1 MKADYFRYEEELRE
15 AFEDF
20 KVRPPVSVWYGI
32 VDELPTKAPRKKSHQ
47 GWLVA
52 ASVALF
58 MASTVFVWIYS
69 GRLDLI
75 PALVALRQQ
84 SDISDERL
92 TDNSANT
99 ALGESVLPENSGQ
112 QPQGDAPSETKIFQS
127 GIPALSS
134 EGFTEAPVPVASL
147 DGNIATEMPSLV
159 LENDHDLADNSSD
172 LQVANNSLAIDF
184 NQPEASSTR
193 IDLGGHFAMR
203 YSSRSFTN
211 SPNLLTSNPLQGI
224 ENPIM
229 TFDAG
234 ISLTL
239 SSRSRLSFQ
248 TGVHYSTM
256 GQYVNNIDVFSNPE
270 LLSLFEN
277 TTYDLF
283 GNAQTMVTSH
293 GFIQLNETGQ
303 LFSKTG
309 ASSSINNSNALILGQ
324 SYPQD
329 FEDFGLTQ
337 MFSFIEVPLIARFRM
352 LDHGLTMHMKGGVS
366 ASYMVSNNVFP
377 SRGSVRQSIGQTFG
391 IRQLNFEG
399 IVGVVLDVP
408 ITRKISFQ
416 LEPTAQFFFFP
427 MIDGFNYFGRPIPYS
442 FSLFTGITYGF

>member
-20 KVRPPVSVWYGI
+20 KVRPPASVWYGI
-32 VDELPTKAPRKKSHQ
+32 VDELPAKAPRKKIPQ
-47 GWLVA
+47 VWLVA

-58 MASTVFVWIYS
+58 LASTVFVWIYS
-69 GRLDLI
+69 GRLNLMQG
-75 PALVALRQQ
+75 LVALQQQ
-84 SDISDERL
+84 SDYGDRL
-92 TDNSANT
+92 TDNSAST
-99 ALGESVLPENSGQ
+99 TLGESVLLENTEQ
-112 QPQGDAPSETKIFQS
+112 QPQGETPSGTKIYQS
-127 GIPALSS
+127 GIPSLSS
-134 EGFTEAPVPVASL
+134 EGFTGPPVPVVSL
-147 DGNIATEMPSLV
+147 DGNIATEIPSLA
-159 LENDHDLADNSSD
+159 LENAPDLADNSSAIQVVSNFETID
-172 LQVANNSLAIDF
+172 L
-184 NQPEASSTR
+184 NQPEVSRTR

-203 YSSRSFTN
+203 YSSRSLTN
-211 SPNLLTSNPLQGI
+211 SPTQLTSNPLKGI

-239 SSRSRLSFQ
+239 SSKSRLSFQ

-270 LLSLFEN
+270 LLSLFKN
-277 TTYDLF
+277 TTYDMF
-283 GNAQTMVTSH
+283 GSAQTMVTSH

-303 LFSKTG
+303 LFSRTG
-309 ASSSINNSNALILGQ
+309 ATSSIKNSNALILGE
-324 SYPQD
+324 SYPLSLN
-329 FEDFGLTQ
+329 DFGLTQ

-377 SRGSVRQSIGQTFG
+377 SRGSVRQSIGETFG

-399 IVGVVLDVP
+399 IVGVVVDVP
-408 ITRKISFQ
+408 ITRNISFQ

>member
-20 KVRPPVSVWYGI
+20 KVRPPASVWYGI
-32 VDELPTKAPRKKSHQ
+32 VDELPAKAPRKKSPQ
-47 GWLVA
+47 VWLVA

-75 PALVALRQQ
+75 QGLVALQQQ
-84 SDISDERL
+84 SDYGDEML
-92 TDNSANT
+92 TDNSAST
-99 ALGESVLPENSGQ
+99 ALGESVMPENTEQ
-112 QPQGDAPSETKIFQS
+112 QPHGEVPSGTKIYQA
-127 GIPALSS
+127 GIPSLSS
-134 EGFTEAPVPVASL
+134 EGFTGPPVPVASL
-147 DGNIATEMPSLV
+147 DGNIATERPSLAI
-159 LENDHDLADNSSD
+159 ENALDLADNRSAI
-172 LQVANNSLAIDF
+172 QVTSNFEGIDF
-184 NQPEASSTR
+184 YKPEVSRTR

-256 GQYVNNIDVFSNPE
+256 GQNVNNIDVFSNPE
-270 LLSLFEN
+270 LLSLFKN
-277 TTYDLF
+277 TTYDMF
-283 GNAQTMVTSH
+283 GSAQTMVTSH

-303 LFSKTG
+303 LFSKPGT
-309 ASSSINNSNALILGQ
+309 SSSIKNSNALILGQ
-324 SYPQD
+324 SYPQSID
-329 FEDFGLTQ
+329 DFGLTQ

-377 SRGSVRQSIGQTFG
+377 SRGSVRQSIGETFG

-399 IVGVVLDVP
+399 IVGVVVDVP
-408 ITRKISFQ
+408 ITRNISFQ